1 MKKNKVLIA
10 LKMSGI
16 AGQLKLAGI
25 FRYLNEKYNN
35 QSPWNIH
42 LLRSRNDLTQETVR
56 DAVENRTDGFII
68 SIPNMENSVLPLS
81 EISTPTII
89 MDIHSKAMEK
99 REKNIVFIRNS
110 AEDIGREAARF
121 FMGQGVA
128 RSYAFLHSN
137 PVTDWSKNRF
147 IAFKR
152 ALNDAGLWCEELF
165 EPSDI
170 TKLKR
175 PLAVFAAN
183 DDRAFEL
190 MKTLAAKR
198 IKSPHNVAVLGVDN
212 DALICENARPR
223 ISSVEPD
230 FEKEGYLAAQTLDSM
245 MNGNTPSSRTIL
257 IGVKKIVRRE
267 STTEESTAG
276 KLVQKAIAYI
286 DLHALEGIEV
296 SDVVRHL
303 KCSRRLADLRFR
315 ELQKR
320 SILDAITERRLD
332 EVKRLLAGSKE
343 KIDTIASA
351 CGYANPNYLKN
362 LFKKRFGM
370 SMREF
375 RKSANPNNPYVS
387 KR

>member
-1 MKKNKVLIA
+1 MKKNTVLIA

-16 AGQLKLAGI
+16 SGQSKLAGI
-25 FRYLNEKYNN
+25 FRYLNEKYSNK
-35 QSPWNIH
+35 SPWNIH
-42 LLRSRNDLTQETVR
+42 LLRTRDDLTIETVR
-56 DAVENRTDGFII
+56 NAVKNRTDGFII
-68 SIPNMENSVLPLS
+68 SIPDMEDSVMPLS
-81 EISTPTII
+81 DISTPTII
-89 MDIHSKAMEK
+89 MDIHSKAMEN

-121 FMGQGVA
+121 FIGQGVA
-128 RSYAFLHSN
+128 HSYAFLHSYPMTN
-137 PVTDWSKNRF
+137 WSKKRF
-147 IAFKR
+147 EAFKGT
-152 ALNDAGLWCEELF
+152 LNDEGVWCEELF

-175 PLAVFAAN
+175 PIAVLAAN

-212 DALICENARPR
+212 DALICENSRPR

-230 FEKEGYLAAQTLDSM
+230 FEKEGYLAAQTLDLM
-245 MNGNTPSSRTIL
+245 MAGNTPSSRTIL
-257 IGVKKIVRRE
+257 VGVKKIVRRE

-276 KLVQKAIAYI
+276 KLVRKAIAYI
-286 DLHALEGIEV
+286 DLHALENIEV

-315 ELQKR
+315 QLQKR
-320 SILDAITERRLD
+320 SILEAITERRLD
-332 EVKRLLAGSKE
+332 EIKRLLSGTKE
-343 KIDTIASA
+343 KIDSIATA
-351 CGYANPNYLKN
+351 CGYTNPNYLKN

-375 RKSANPNNPYVS
+375 RKSAGWNA
-387 KR
+387 K